1 MTQDFTELV
10 TDTEATDWTQ
20 SEFFVNSVIDLALA
34 YGQLSGKV
42 TAIDY
47 DLKAGNGQVVNVPY
61 VATAAYSCTSIAP
74 CGAASQ
80 VSATLG
86 NYPITIYQYA
96 HLDNICNFSEWKS
109 KPNIQ
114 AAVMNEMAKKM
125 ANCRDIAVWSDLLGA
140 TAGYTATTAG
150 AWSGTSRP
158 TDSCCNYAFDIYN
171 CIIDCWVHLRGAGY
185 KPDYVLIHPYAAAYL
200 YYKENGNLPAVQDY
214 LPMVKH
220 NADGTIATIAGMKV
234 VEVGVAVTDDS
245 SPSDTGDELAFVIDS
260 SRALGEAWGM
270 RPKFNVFYQHI
281 YNKTEVS
288 LWSYWGHALMEANA
302 VAEVVSV

>member
-1 MTQDFTELV
+1 MTEDFVGLV
-10 TDTEATDWTQ
+10 TDAEAGDWTQ
-20 SEFFVNSVIDLALA
+20 SEHFVDMVMDLAVC

-47 DLKAGNGQVVNVPY
+47 DLKAGQGNVVNVPY
-61 VATAAYSCTSIAP
+61 VVSADYSCVSIAP
-74 CGAASQ
+74 CGDASQ

-125 ANCRDIAVWSDLLGA
+125 ANCRDAAIWGDLVGA
-140 TAGYTATTAG
+140 TAGYTSTTAG
-150 AWSGTSRP
+150 AWSPTSRP
-158 TDSCCNYAFDIYN
+158 SDSCCNYAFDIYN
-171 CIIDCWVHLRGAGY
+171 CIIDCWVHLRGTARN
-185 KPDYVLIHPYAAAYL
+185 PDKVLIHPYAAAYL

-214 LPMVKH
+214 MPMVKH
-220 NADGTIATIAGMKV
+220 KADGTIATIAGM
-234 VEVGVAVTDDS
+234 EVIEVCVAVADDS

-270 RPKFNVFYQHI
+270 RPKFNLFYQHI
-281 YNKTEVS
+281 SNKTEVS
-288 LWSYWGHALMEANA
+288 LWSYWGHSLMDANS
-302 VAEVVSV
+302 VAEVISV